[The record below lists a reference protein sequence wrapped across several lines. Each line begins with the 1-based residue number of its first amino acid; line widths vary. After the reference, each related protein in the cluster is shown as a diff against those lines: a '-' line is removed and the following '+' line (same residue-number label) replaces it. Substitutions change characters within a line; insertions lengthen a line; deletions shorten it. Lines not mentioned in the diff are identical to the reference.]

1 MANQEVVLVL
11 DFGSQYNQLIARRI
25 RENKVFSRIVPH
37 NLTAKEIKELNP
49 KGLILSGGPASVYA
63 RNVPKPDKGIFEIG
77 IPVLGICYGMQAMAH
92 MLGGEVSSAGRREY
106 GRAQ

>member
-25 RENKVFSRIVPH
+25 RENKVFSRIVLH

-49 KGLILSGGPASVYA
+49 LRPYIVWWTRLCLRKKCPQTG
-63 RNVPKPDKGIFEIG
+63 
-77 IPVLGICYGMQAMAH
+77 
-92 MLGGEVSSAGRREY
+92 
-106 GRAQ
+106 